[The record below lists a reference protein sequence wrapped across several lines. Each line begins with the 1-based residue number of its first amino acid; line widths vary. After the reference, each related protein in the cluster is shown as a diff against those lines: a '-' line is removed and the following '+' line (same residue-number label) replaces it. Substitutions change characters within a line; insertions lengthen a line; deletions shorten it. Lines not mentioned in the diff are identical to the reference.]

1 MYYYIHMLL
10 ACFVCLASLADI
22 NRTRYLSEE
31 FQYFRMYNYI
41 TIIASLWGSTDI
53 LSVGIK
59 IFACLFLN
67 KENKKQNTSAVYNKK
82 EHFSFL
88 K

>member
-1 MYYYIHMLL
+1 
-10 ACFVCLASLADI
+10 
-22 NRTRYLSEE
+22 
-31 FQYFRMYNYI
+31 MYNYI
-41 TIIASLWGSTDI
+41 TNISSLWGSTDI

-59 IFACLFLN
+59 MFASLFLN